1 MKVEYVLVDGR
12 RTPLAQVE
20 ELEDVDQHGT
30 SWSGMQQ
37 PNSGSTIQCTAGHMV
52 KRSKVLVQVTVGCCI
67 PPHLADTIVMT

>member
-12 RTPLAQVE
+12 RTPLAQDE

-37 PNSGSTIQCTAGHMV
+37 PNSGSTTQCTAGHTV
-52 KRSKVLVQVTVGCCI
+52 KRSKVALLCK
-67 PPHLADTIVMT
+67 